1 MSRSVPT
8 PSGPSRQAA
17 PRFLALLLLAS
28 AVLPPATAAE
38 PAPAEPAA
46 TDPPPAAAGE
56 AATPDLDA
64 LRAEVEAAERRYNR
78 AARERD
84 RETFH
89 GLLTKDSVFLAG
101 ELHAGRLAVMTVWQP
116 LFDGKY
122 GFRYEAESLGTTVA
136 RSGEW
141 AWSVGSV
148 ETRFHRPGV
157 ADEEVTESDYLH
169 LWSRGEDG
177 AWRLAYASTLVVHPT
192 LGAARDPRSGL
203 MTAWPELADQI
214 GARIE
219 IHWKPERV
227 VRAESGEMAFIYGSY
242 EASFAPPSEDGDGGD
257 AAGDGDGRD
266 EDDAGAGDDIDAD
279 VIAGEGHFLA
289 VWEKDDEGHWQL
301 AAEGFTPPGIY
312 GSR

>member
-1 MSRSVPT
+1 
-8 PSGPSRQAA
+8 
-17 PRFLALLLLAS
+17 LLLLAA
-28 AVLPPATAAE
+28 AVLLPATAAE

-56 AATPDLDA
+56 AAAAPDLDV

-89 GLLTKDSVFLAG
+89 GLLTKDTVFLAG
-101 ELHAGRLAVMTVWQP
+101 ELHAGRLAVMAVWQP

-122 GFRYEAESLGTTVA
+122 DFRYDAETLESTVA

-148 ETRFHRPGV
+148 ETRYQRPGV
-157 ADEEVTESDYLH
+157 TTEDVTESDYLH
-169 LWSRGEDG
+169 VWSRDEDG
-177 AWRLAYASTLVVHPT
+177 EWRLAYNSTLVVHPS

-203 MTAWPELADQI
+203 MTPWPELADQI

-219 IHWKPERV
+219 IRWNPEKV
-227 VRAESGEMAFIYGSY
+227 VRAESGEMAYTFGVY
-242 EASFAPPSEDGDGGD
+242 EASFTPPSATGDGDDAAGDDAADDDPAGDD
-257 AAGDGDGRD
+257 AAGDGDN
-266 EDDAGAGDDIDAD
+266 GADAD
-279 VIAGEGHFLA
+279 ADADADAETIAGEGHFLA
-289 VWEKDDEGHWQL
+289 VWEKDDAGHWQL

-312 GSR
+312 GDR